1 MPLSQKPW
9 VLQGQNT
16 TKITHQPQSRRATMA
31 VTADVFLE
39 QGKAL
44 YVHFLTM
51 RIIALI
57 RKLTLK
63 EINLL
68 KLSSW

>member
-1 MPLSQKPW
+1 
-9 VLQGQNT
+9 
-16 TKITHQPQSRRATMA
+16 MA